1 MKNLAT
7 NIILIAFLLTG
18 FLSKALAQEKTVTG
32 KITDTQTGEALP
44 FVNVVIKNKT
54 VGVSSD
60 LEGNFQ
66 INMEA
71 SDNVLV
77 FSYIGYATKE
87 VELNGK
93 TNIAVTLDVVSQ
105 ELEDIV
111 VIGYGVQR
119 RSDLT
124 GSVTSIKADKLPK
137 ISSMSPLQAIQG
149 KVAGVQVVSSSGQP
163 GSGVVVRVRGVGTFN
178 NTNPIYVVDGVILD
192 NIDYLNAADIE
203 SIEVLK
209 DASATTIYGSRGAN
223 GVIIVTT
230 RTANSE
236 KGKSNVVFS
245 SDYSIQV
252 LQKRISLLNG
262 KEYGEIVNEIKPGTY
277 NNLDALPNTDWQDL
291 IFTDGFAAPIYNA
304 QISISGASEKS
315 QFYLGFGY
323 YKQYGIIS
331 KSNFE
336 RFSLKLNNSYNLSK
350 AIKLGNNITVSP
362 TNQQNTNGN
371 VVFVAYRAWPVLEPY
386 QVDGS
391 YTALPG
397 TGNPLADIEYTNSF
411 SKGIRATGNFFA
423 ELNITKS
430 LMFKSSYG
438 MDVNYNQYESFSPV
452 FFVSPQQQNTMS
464 RLGKGNS
471 NQLSWIWENT
481 LTYFKE
487 FEKSRINVL
496 AGYTMQEV
504 SSEYLNLQAENLVR
518 NSEDF
523 WYLDPNNLNENAVGN
538 GVNAD
543 AYYSILSY
551 LFRANY
557 TYNEKY
563 LFTATYRL
571 DGSSK
576 FTEKNRYAGFPA
588 LAVGWNLHNE
598 SFMENVSAISN
609 LKFRASWGGVGNEK
623 ILYSRQ
629 YSLVGSG
636 INAVFGTEDAII
648 AGQTYSTTGN
658 PDLVWETTYQTNA
671 GFELGLWD
679 NKVTA
684 EIDYFRKVTND
695 ILVDLTLPGF
705 VGNGSNSSITQNAAK
720 VLNSGIEFSLKYNK
734 SLKKLNYSIGI
745 LGNTLH
751 NEALEITGT
760 GNTEDYLV
768 GGGGFTRSKIG
779 LPVGA
784 FYGYQVDG
792 VFQNQTDIDAY
803 PHRAGVVPGDLR
815 FVDVN
820 GDGILTDDDR
830 TYLGSP
836 IPNFMYGLNFSAS
849 YQGFDLNIDFQGQSG
864 NKIYNVKETIRPDL
878 YNFESHVYD
887 RWTGDGTSETEPR
900 ATQGGYNYLPSSFYV
915 QDGSF
920 FRLRYLSLGYNLPRS
935 FSQRLKMQNI
945 SLSISGTNIFILTKY
960 TGYTP
965 EIMGGP
971 ISSGLDYGTYPVSS
985 IYSVGLKLSL

>member
-1 MKNLAT
+1 MKNLDSK
-7 NIILIAFLLTG
+7 IILITFLLVG
-18 FLSKALAQEKTVTG
+18 LLSSVYAQEKSVSG
-32 KITDTQTGEALP
+32 KITDSMTGEALP
-44 FVNVVIKNKT
+44 FVNVVIKGKT

-60 LEGNFQ
+60 LEGIFQ
-66 INMEA
+66 IKMDA
-71 SDNVLV
+71 TDNVLI

-87 VELNGK
+87 VELNGQ
-93 TNIAVTLDVVSQ
+93 TNINVTLEVVSQ
-105 ELEDIV
+105 ELDDIV
-111 VIGYGVQR
+111 VVGYGVQR

-137 ISSMSPLQAIQG
+137 ISSVSPLQAIQG

-223 GVIIVTT
+223 GVIIVST
-230 RTANSE
+230 RTAKTE
-236 KGKSNVVFS
+236 KGNSNVVFS

-252 LQKRISLLNG
+252 LQKRISLLSG
-262 KEYGEIVNEIKPGTY
+262 RQYGEIVNEIKPGTY

-304 QISISGASEKS
+304 QVSISGASEKS

-323 YKQYGIIS
+323 YKQYGIIN

-336 RFSLKLNNSYNLSK
+336 RFSLKLNNSYKLSK
-350 AIKLGNNITVSP
+350 AINLGNNLTVSP
-362 TNQQNTNGN
+362 TNQQNTNSN

-386 QVDGS
+386 KEDGG

-423 ELNITKS
+423 EVNLAKS
-430 LMFKSSYG
+430 LTFKSSYG

-452 FFVSPQQQNTMS
+452 YYVSPQQQNTMS

-481 LTYFKE
+481 LTYLKE
-487 FEKSRINVL
+487 FGKSRVNLL

-504 SSEYLNLQAENLVR
+504 SSEYLNLLAENLVR

-523 WYLDPNNLNENAVGN
+523 WYLDPNNLNENSVGN

-563 LFTATYRL
+563 LFTATYRM

-588 LAVGWNLHNE
+588 LAVGWNVHNE
-598 SFMENVSAISN
+598 SFMDNMSAVSN
-609 LKFRASWGGVGNEK
+609 LKIRASWGGVGNEK

-636 INAVFGTEDAII
+636 INAVFGAEDAII

-658 PDLVWETTYQTNA
+658 PDLVWETTYQSNA

-679 NKVTA
+679 NKITA

-760 GNTEDYLV
+760 GNTDDYLV
-768 GGGGFTRSKIG
+768 GGGGFTRSQIG

-784 FYGYQVDG
+784 FYGYKVDG
-792 VFQNQTDIDAY
+792 VFQNQAELDAY

-836 IPNFMYGLNFSAS
+836 IPDFMYGLNFSAS
-849 YQGFDLNIDFQGQSG
+849 YQGFDLNIDFQGQTG
-864 NKIYNVKETIRPDL
+864 NEIYNVKETIRPDL

-887 RWTGDGTSETEPR
+887 RWSGDGTSENEPR
-900 ATQGGYNYLPSSFYV
+900 ATQGGYNYLPSSFFV